1 MELPIE
7 MIVSQGIFAV
17 LFVWLFI
24 DSRSESKNRETRLL
38 EQIDKQ
44 NQAQDRIVQAI
55 ERLERQV
62 SNLIKNNSGGNN

>member
-17 LFVWLFI
+17 LFMWLFI